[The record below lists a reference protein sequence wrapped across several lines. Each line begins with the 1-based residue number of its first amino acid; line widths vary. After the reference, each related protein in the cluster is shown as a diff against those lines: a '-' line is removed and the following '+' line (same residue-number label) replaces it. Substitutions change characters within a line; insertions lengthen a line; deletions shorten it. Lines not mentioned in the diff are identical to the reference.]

1 MFVSRMYLFD
11 GYVHPASHERVTHTQ
26 KKNVRQRE
34 GHVQYRIDKKNDV
47 PTQIGI
53 YTAEITAE
61 TIDDSSKSG
70 TCVRVVILQMSKQL
84 KMQ

>member
-1 MFVSRMYLFD
+1 MYLFD
-11 GYVHPASHERVTHTQ
+11 VMFIEQVMRESHTHT

-34 GHVQYRIDKKNDV
+34 GHVQYRIDEKNDV

-53 YTAEITAE
+53 HTAEITAE